1 MIQFDV
7 ISAALTEFLSL
18 SGPHGACAHAVTLAV
33 GRPYPTVGRD
43 VIVRRQVAADNSDRQ
58 DTLDMGLGT
67 QVRLRRLFSHP
78 SGCLFGIAVD
88 HFIGYGDVR
97 SGGLRSLPQALDRV
111 MTARPDSVTMLPGA
125 ARQLW
130 GQFAG
135 QASLIIQ
142 AGMFTAD
149 DRVRELIA
157 TPEDAARLGADALAV
172 AIGVRGPY
180 EGSYLRWLTDSVAA
194 AAKIEMPVIA
204 HIYPRDYSG
213 DVPVIRFVPEEIA
226 WAVRCGVE
234 TGVDVIKVGYPGDQ
248 AAFAEIVASA
258 PVPVVVAGGP
268 RTETIR
274 EGLTFTV
281 EAMRAGAVG
290 AVVGRNIW
298 GVDDI
303 EGVAA
308 AYRAVIHDSATAEQA
323 LSSVKGDG
331 T

>member
-1 MIQFDV
+1 
-7 ISAALTEFLSL
+7 
-18 SGPHGACAHAVTLAV
+18 
-33 GRPYPTVGRD
+33 
-43 VIVRRQVAADNSDRQ
+43 
-58 DTLDMGLGT
+58 MGLGT

-78 SGCLFGIAVD
+78 SGRLFGIAVD

-97 SGGLRSLPQALDRV
+97 GGGLRNLSRALERV
-111 MTARPDSVTMLPGA
+111 MSARPDSVTMLPGSA
-125 ARQLW
+125 KQLW
-130 GQFAG
+130 GRFAG
-135 QASLIIQ
+135 QSSLIVQ

-157 TPEDAARLGADALAV
+157 TPEDAVRLGADALAV

-194 AAKIEMPVIA
+194 AAKVEMPVVA

-234 TGVDVIKVGYPGDQ
+234 TGVDVIKVGYPGEL
-248 AAFAEIVASA
+248 AAFTEIVASA

-268 RTETIR
+268 RTETVR
-274 EGLTFTV
+274 DGLRFTE

-308 AYRAVIHDSATAEQA
+308 AYRAVIHDGATAEEV
-323 LSSVKGDG
+323 LGPVERGGG

>member
-1 MIQFDV
+1 
-7 ISAALTEFLSL
+7 
-18 SGPHGACAHAVTLAV
+18 
-33 GRPYPTVGRD
+33 
-43 VIVRRQVAADNSDRQ
+43 
-58 DTLDMGLGT
+58 MGLGT

-78 SGCLFGIAVD
+78 SGLLFGIAVD

-97 SGGLRSLPQALDRV
+97 AGGLRNLSRALDRV
-111 MTARPDSVTMLPGA
+111 MTAGPDSVTMLPGA
-125 ARQLW
+125 ATHLW
-130 GQFAG
+130 GKFAG

-157 TPEDAARLGADALAV
+157 TPDDAARLGADALAV

-194 AAKIEMPVIA
+194 AAKIEMPVVA

-213 DVPVIRFVPEEIA
+213 EVPVIRFVPEEIA

-234 TGVDVIKVGYPGDQ
+234 TGVDVIKVGYPGDLG
-248 AAFAEIVASA
+248 AFTEIVASA
-258 PVPVVVAGGP
+258 PVPVVAAGGP

-274 EGLTFTV
+274 DGLIFTA
-281 EAMRAGAVG
+281 EAMKAGAVG

-298 GVDDI
+298 GADDI
-303 EGVAA
+303 EAVAA
-308 AYRAVIHDSATAEQA
+308 AYRAVIHDGASPEEA
-323 LSSVKGDG
+323 LGLVGGGES
-331 T
+331 

>member
-1 MIQFDV
+1 M
-7 ISAALTEFLSL
+7 ATR
-18 SGPHGACAHAVTLAV
+18 HAE
-33 GRPYPTVGRD
+33 
-43 VIVRRQVAADNSDRQ
+43 QADNSDRQ
-58 DTLDMGLGT
+58 ETLDMGLGT
-67 QVRLRRLFSHP
+67 QIRLRRLFSHP
-78 SGCLFGIAVD
+78 SGRLFGIAVD

-97 SGGLRSLPQALDRV
+97 AGGLRNLPQALDRV

-125 ARQLW
+125 AKQLW
-130 GQFAG
+130 GKFAG
-135 QASLIIQ
+135 QSSLIIQ

-194 AAKIEMPVIA
+194 AAKLEMPVVA
-204 HIYPRDYSG
+204 HIYPRDYSSE
-213 DVPVIRFVPEEIA
+213 VPVIRFVPEEIA

-234 TGVDVIKVGYPGDQ
+234 TGVDVIKVGYPGDL
-248 AAFAEIVASA
+248 AAFTEIVASA

-274 EGLTFTV
+274 EGLAFTV
-281 EAMRAGAVG
+281 EAMKAGAVG

-298 GVDDI
+298 GIDDL
-303 EGVAA
+303 ESVAA
-308 AYRAVIHDSATAEQA
+308 AYRAVVHDGETAEQA
-323 LSSVKGDG
+323 LAAVQRGG
-331 T
+331 VT

>member
-1 MIQFDV
+1 
-7 ISAALTEFLSL
+7 
-18 SGPHGACAHAVTLAV
+18 
-33 GRPYPTVGRD
+33 
-43 VIVRRQVAADNSDRQ
+43 
-58 DTLDMGLGT
+58 MGLGT
-67 QVRLRRLFSHP
+67 QIRLSRLFSHP
-78 SGCLFGIAVD
+78 SGRLFGIAVD

-97 SGGLRSLPQALDRV
+97 AGGLQNLPQALDRV
-111 MTARPDSVTMLPGA
+111 MTAGPDSVTMLPGSA
-125 ARQLW
+125 SHLW
-130 GQFAG
+130 GKFAG

-234 TGVDVIKVGYPGDQ
+234 TGVDVIKVGYPGDLS
-248 AAFAEIVASA
+248 AFAEIVASA
-258 PVPVVVAGGP
+258 PVPVVIAGGP
-268 RTETIR
+268 RAETIHD
-274 EGLTFTV
+274 GLVFTA
-281 EAMRAGAVG
+281 EALKAGAVG

-298 GVDDI
+298 GAADI

-308 AYRAVIHDSATAEQA
+308 AYRAVIHDSASPEEA
-323 LSSVKGDG
+323 LASVGIEGG

>member
-1 MIQFDV
+1 MV
-7 ISAALTEFLSL
+7 IALA
-18 SGPHGACAHAVTLAV
+18 GA
-33 GRPYPTVGRD
+33 
-43 VIVRRQVAADNSDRQ
+43 AADNSDRE

-78 SGCLFGIAVD
+78 SGRLFGVAVD

-97 SGGLRSLPQALDRV
+97 IGGLRNLPQALEQV
-111 MTARPDSVTMLPGA
+111 MSARPDSVTMLPGSA
-125 ARQLW
+125 KQLW
-130 GQFAG
+130 PRFAG
-135 QASLIIQ
+135 QSSLIIQ
-142 AGMFTAD
+142 AGMFTPD

-157 TPEDAARLGADALAV
+157 TPEDATRLGADALAV

-180 EGSYLRWLTDSVAA
+180 EGSYLRWLSDSVAA
-194 AAKIEMPVIA
+194 AAKVEMPVVA

-213 DVPVIRFVPEEIA
+213 EVPVIRFVPEEIA

-234 TGVDVIKVGYPGDQ
+234 TGVDVIKVGYPGDL
-248 AAFAEIVASA
+248 AAFADIVASA

-268 RTETIR
+268 RTETVR
-274 EGLTFTV
+274 DALTFTE
-281 EAMRAGAVG
+281 EAMKAGAVG
-290 AVVGRNIW
+290 AVVGRNLW

-308 AYRAVIHDSATAEQA
+308 AYQAVIHDSATAEEA
-323 LSSVKGDG
+323 LALVGRRGG